1 MKKCNVFMA
10 FIAVFMLVM
19 TFSAFNTEV
28 AAQSKEDNIQNLV
41 NSLKDEFPNNEEF
54 DVRSVTVVDN
64 TAVIDVVSLL
74 VPAELACEI
83 MRAFKSYMNDND
95 VQLPLEGK
103 EFVDAFNS
111 AGCKDV
117 LIKVYDAG
125 SNKSNN
131 VNLTAKE
138 FATFS
143 CMGDMSDDHTALMAV
158 ASYLPIETFVK
169 IMDAGAKDESKGEGG
184 VVLEKNV
191 IFFVM
196 NVPADE
202 FLQVKQAEEMY
213 PGVMKE
219 IMKKQITE
227 NPDPSISTILE
238 AAGKHGC
245 KFGFKFVAHGHEP
258 YVIVLD

>member
-41 NSLKDEFPNNEEF
+41 NSLKDEFANNEEF

-74 VPAELACEI
+74 VPAELACEV
-83 MRAFKSYMNDND
+83 MRAMISYADD
-95 VQLPLEGK
+95 VEQLSDEG
-103 EFVDAFNS
+103 EDYVETFRLVD
-111 AGCKDV
+111 CKDV
-117 LIKVYDAG
+117 LIKVYDVD
-125 SNKSNN
+125 SKKSND
-131 VNLTAKE
+131 VKFTARQ
-138 FATFS
+138 FALFS
-143 CMGDMSDDHTALMAV
+143 SMDDKSDDHTELMAV

-169 IMDAGAKDESKGEGG
+169 IMDAGVKDESKGEGG

-219 IMKKQITE
+219 MMKKQITE